1 MKHFNLKG
9 TRALLLSVTLAGSA
23 LLAGGVDAQTLRA
36 VMHSD
41 LRVLDPI
48 LTTAYMSR
56 NHGYMIFDTLFALD
70 ANLEPQPQM
79 V

>member
-56 NHGYMIFDTLFALD
+56 NHGGATNRRRPCQHIL
-70 ANLEPQPQM
+70 QIQQ
-79 V
+79 